1 MDNYDAEIKI
11 LKHEL
16 ENRNS
21 RTAILNN
28 KEIELEKEVSY
39 LKEQLE
45 NCRACQAR
53 ETDSYEKRLI

>member
-28 KEIELEKEVSY
+28 KEIELEKEVVY

-53 ETDSYEKRLI
+53 